1 MSDTDDL
8 AAIEEALTRMQRL
21 SLARA
26 RVMNSVVLPLAD
38 IRQADAAILALERIR
53 ARLANSVPAEQ
64 ATFAIDT
71 E

>member
-1 MSDTDDL
+1 MSDVDD
-8 AAIEEALTRMQRL
+8 
-21 SLARA
+21 
-26 RVMNSVVLPLAD
+26 LAD

-64 ATFAIDT
+64 GAFAIDT